1 MPSGCPPGLRKCFI
15 KDGIIFCGY
24 KEVAT
29 QLVHTQSVVPHSL
42 RTVVLKEVHD
52 HLGHL
57 GVKKTL
63 GHVKTR
69 FYWPGYEQA
78 VESWV
83 KQCEQCQRRNP
94 PQPNPPAPLGTI
106 SSSRPFEKLSWDIMG
121 PLPTSAQGN
130 KYILVI
136 TDFFTKWVE
145 AFPLKDTTTNT
156 LANIL
161 LNEVVC
167 RYGVPTYIHSD
178 QGANLCS
185 AVVKSLCQLLG
196 FTTTRTSAYHPEGNG
211 QVERFNRTIEAILA
225 KTVEN
230 DQHDWDS
237 QLPKALFAYR
247 TAIHESTNFTPY
259 HLNFGRS
266 PQLPIDLMLSRIQ
279 TSAIRSYPQ
288 FVQAAHQQLKMSQ
301 NIVREQLKSQ
311 HARQK
316 ALHDHHGTAE
326 ELQVGDRVWLYNP
339 VVPRGS
345 TKKFASLWKGPY
357 TVIDKPGVVNYKI
370 QLIGGTQTF
379 VVHRN
384 RLKLCQTPPQ
394 QITV

>member
-1 MPSGCPPGLRKCFI
+1 
-15 KDGIIFCGY
+15 
-24 KEVAT
+24 
-29 QLVHTQSVVPHSL
+29 
-42 RTVVLKEVHD
+42 
-52 HLGHL
+52 
-57 GVKKTL
+57 
-63 GHVKTR
+63 
-69 FYWPGYEQA
+69 
-78 VESWV
+78 
-83 KQCEQCQRRNP
+83 
-94 PQPNPPAPLGTI
+94 
-106 SSSRPFEKLSWDIMG
+106 MG

-145 AFPLKDTTTNT
+145 AFPLKDTTANT
-156 LANIL
+156 LANVM

-167 RYGVPTYIHSD
+167 RYGVLTYIHSD

-185 AVVKSLCQLLG
+185 AVIKSLCQLLG
-196 FTTTRTSAYHPEGNG
+196 ITTMRTSAYHPEGNG

-225 KTVEN
+225 KTVES

-247 TAIHESTNFTPY
+247 IAIHESTSFTPY

-266 PQLPIDLMLSRIQ
+266 PQLPVDLMLGRIQ
-279 TSAIRSYPQ
+279 PNAVCSYPQ
-288 FVQAAHQQLKMSQ
+288 FVQAVHQQLITSQ
-301 NIVREQLKSQ
+301 NIVQEHLKSQ

-316 ALHDHHGTAE
+316 ALHDRHGTAE
-326 ELQVGDRVWLYNP
+326 ELQVGDRVWLYSL
-339 VVPRGS
+339 VLPRGG

-357 TVIDKPGVVNYKI
+357 TVVYKAGVVNYKI

-394 QITV
+394 QVTVWKPKDHYYSDITAGLMSGVAGYTSSTNPPSQDAPEPRQPDTRPQRTRRPPARLDDYTILICERMLRLGRE